1 MRSYLPFFCTLV
13 PSCASEGE
21 LFAAMQAAAVRPAAT
36 RLAVGHEARRRS
48 LVASAAAALLLL
60 VTCGAALVARPPQ
73 AWVPLASELIADG
86 MSSSVARAALNSIY
100 QHSDATSIPHNGH
113 GLKLE
118 HAVQSVLAGMASGG
132 AKAVVVGKGGLD
144 TATAAQKMA
153 QIYDADADPEA
164 PSWSVNRVMARNEGT
179 ARPKSQFAKVM
190 QARMSV
196 AKQMEAQLKLKA
208 QVAELSPKY
217 MPKEQHPVMNE
228 MLALKPHAH
237 DAQQLSKEKARAAL
251 YAKKRALEKSWLKY
265 NWAVNGPP
273 KKPGFDFMQKLV
285 AKDMERGV
293 PIAKMEAAEKDAM
306 NKYRKLA
313 RSYAT
318 WQQLHYKYGTE

>member
-1 MRSYLPFFCTLV
+1 
-13 PSCASEGE
+13 
-21 LFAAMQAAAVRPAAT
+21 MQAAAVRPAAT
-36 RLAVGHEARRRS
+36 RLAVGHEAGRRS

-60 VTCGAALVARPPQ
+60 VTCGSALVARPPQ
-73 AWVPLASELIADG
+73 AWVPLASELMSDG

-100 QHSDATSIPHNGH
+100 QHSDATSAPHNGH

-118 HAVQSVLAGMASGG
+118 HAVQSVLARMASGG
-132 AKAVVVGKGGLD
+132 AKVVVGKGGLD

-179 ARPKSQFAKVM
+179 ARPKSQFEKVM
-190 QARMSV
+190 QARMSM

-228 MLALKPHAH
+228 MLALKPHGH
-237 DAQQLSKEKARAAL
+237 ETQRLSKEKSRAAL

-265 NWAVNGPP
+265 NWARNGPP

-306 NKYRKLA
+306 DKYRKLA

-318 WQQLHYKYGTE
+318 WQQLHLKYGTE